1 MNRLTRIAIVQDDC
15 ILGETARNI
24 EKAADLIRRAAEQD
38 AALVLFPEMYLTGY
52 ALGEKTRKLA
62 VKVAGS
68 VIDELAQMAKKNQ
81 IFICMGF
88 PELDPVSRKIFNS
101 LVCLSDQG
109 ELLAVYRKIQ
119 LYDDEKDFFSA
130 GDEIK
135 VAQTPLGRTGFL
147 ICYDLEFP
155 ELARMIAL
163 QDADVLLVATAN
175 MHPWC
180 DQQDVYVKARA
191 AENKIFLALANRI
204 GQEKDLVFC
213 GSSAVVDPLGCI
225 LAGAGRQNPALLI
238 ADIDLNSIATA
249 RSCVNYLKDRRPE
262 IYGPLSQCRKP

>member
-1 MNRLTRIAIVQDDC
+1 MTRIAIVQDDC

-68 VIDELAQMAKKNQ
+68 VIDELAQMAKTNQ

-109 ELLAVYRKIQ
+109 EILTVYRKIQ

-135 VAQTPLGRTGFL
+135 VVQTPLGCTGFL

-155 ELARMIAL
+155 ELARMVTL
-163 QDADVLLVATAN
+163 QDAHVLLIATAN

-180 DQQDVYVKARA
+180 SQQDVYVKARA
-191 AENKIFLALANRI
+191 MENQIFLALANRV

-213 GSSAVVDPLGCI
+213 GSSIVVDPMGRTLT
-225 LAGAGRQNPALLI
+225 GAGRQDPALLI
-238 ADIDLNSIATA
+238 ADIDLDSVEKT
-249 RSCVNYLKDRRPE
+249 RSSGANYLGDRRPE
-262 IYGPLSQCRKP
+262 IYRPLSLYRKP